1 MTTSNRLFG
10 NISNIYKATAQS
22 PIFWLLRIIQLFSY
36 CTSPNHLSTANRQNI
51 SPMEIIQIFGYSA

>member
-36 CTSPNHLSTANRQNI
+36 CTSPNYLSTANRQNI
-51 SPMEIIQIFGYSA
+51 SPMEIILIFGYSA